1 MKSHKALSLTNKVM
15 FILKILFCDREKK
28 KKVKRG
34 REMGNI
40 TQQIGLGRTQTHA
53 AAAFGTWARARG
65 APR

>member
-15 FILKILFCDREKK
+15 FILKILFCDRQN
-28 KKVKRG
+28 KVKRG

-53 AAAFGTWARARG
+53 AAAFGTWG
-65 APR
+65 TC